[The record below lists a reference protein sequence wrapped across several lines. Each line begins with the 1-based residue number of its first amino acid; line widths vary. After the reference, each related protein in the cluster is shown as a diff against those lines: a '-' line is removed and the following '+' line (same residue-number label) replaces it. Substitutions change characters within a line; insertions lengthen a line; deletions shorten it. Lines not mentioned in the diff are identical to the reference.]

1 MNRERITM
9 TSRRLLIAMIVLA
22 GAAWASPSQAQVVE
36 CGKGAAAACNP
47 TSVIFWGP
55 PTTNA
60 DGTPLADLAGYNV
73 LWCDSAPCTPS
84 TPGVVIKDVGKPAVA
99 CVNGLGVSSPAPC
112 VRVSVLGLPAVGG
125 LRFVAVNAYD
135 NAPIRNVSVVTAT
148 DGPFSFSQTAP
159 DTLAPSAPS
168 TPVVQ

>member
-9 TSRRLLIAMIVLA
+9 KSRVLMIAMVVLA
-22 GAAWASPSQAQVVE
+22 VAAWATPSQAQVVE
-36 CGKGAAAACNP
+36 CGKGAAAPCNP
-47 TSVIFWGP
+47 TSVVSWNP

-60 DGTPLADLAGYNV
+60 DGTPLSDLAGYNV
-73 LWCDSAPCTPS
+73 LWCDSAPCTP
-84 TPGVVIKDVGKPAVA
+84 TTAGVVVKDVGKPAVS
-99 CVNGLGVSSPAPC
+99 CVNGLGVVLAAPC

-125 LRFVAVNAYD
+125 LRFVAINAYD
-135 NAPIRNVSVVTAT
+135 NAPIRNVSAVTAT
-148 DGPFSFSQTAP
+148 DGPFSFSPIVP